1 MLKLAFLAS
10 GLGLFLMLQ
19 AYAQVDPRL
28 AAPTIQ
34 ALQAQLSYMQAL
46 AKVQHDD
53 DEARMA
59 TLWQWLIDA
68 KPAEPKAEAK

>member
-1 MLKLAFLAS
+1 MLKLAISLAS
-10 GLGLFLMLQ
+10 GLFLLS
-19 AYAQVDPRL
+19 AAHAQVDQRL
-28 AAPTIQ
+28 VGPTLQ